1 MLKKNNN
8 RLGDNDPKLDEHVDS
23 SSLVGLLSLA
33 VEWFLLAVLRNNS
46 TLILN
51 DIKAYTAR
59 NVYRSIFTAGV

>member
-51 DIKAYTAR
+51 DIKAYTTR
-59 NVYRSIFTAGV
+59 NVYRSTFTAGV

>member
-33 VEWFLLAVLRNNS
+33 VEWFLLAVLRNNP
-46 TLILN
+46 TPILN
-51 DIKAYTAR
+51 DIKAYTTR
-59 NVYRSIFTAGV
+59 NVYRSTFTAGV

>member
-46 TLILN
+46 N
-51 DIKAYTAR
+51 P
-59 NVYRSIFTAGV
+59 F